1 MKFLLTIRKH
11 VRGGER
17 RPSTSV
23 SRAWLAIVLVSLI
36 EDNVAAKHVIIGNRY
51 PTTATELAFECWM
64 WLSTCQI
71 RINSL
76 LSVSR
81 VGVKVVGN
89 LLKHIAHPFISMPAC
104 CRARSTMT
112 LLLIRQEARPELF
125 VGNRRGTLIL
135 PTSASQVRLAPLN
148 GL

>member
-11 VRGGER
+11 VRGGKR

-23 SRAWLAIVLVSLI
+23 SRAWLVIVLVSLI
-36 EDNVAAKHVIIGNRY
+36 KYHVAAKHVIISNRY

-64 WLSTCQI
+64 WLSTSRI
-71 RINSL
+71 RINNL

-81 VGVKVVGN
+81 VSVKVVAN
-89 LLKHIAHPFISMPAC
+89 LLKHIAHPFIFMPAC
-104 CRARSTMT
+104 CRARSTMA
-112 LLLIRQEARPELF
+112 LLLIPQEARPELF
-125 VGNRRGTLIL
+125 EGNRCGTLIL
-135 PTSASQVRLAPLN
+135 LTSASQVRLAPLD